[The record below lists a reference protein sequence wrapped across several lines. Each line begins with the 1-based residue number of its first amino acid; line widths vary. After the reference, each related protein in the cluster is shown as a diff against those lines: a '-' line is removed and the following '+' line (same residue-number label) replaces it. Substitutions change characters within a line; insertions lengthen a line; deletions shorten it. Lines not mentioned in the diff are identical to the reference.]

1 MASWRRIRST
11 LFLVAFLVMVILVLV
26 GATDNGVGQQE
37 LWITL
42 VALVVGLA
50 VIWWPRKPVS

>member
-1 MASWRRIRST
+1 
-11 LFLVAFLVMVILVLV
+11 MVILVLV
-26 GATDNGVGQQE
+26 GATDNGLGQQE